1 MKIKFNFGLWD
12 CVQFLLNCAIAMQVG
27 AIAGKLVI
35 SMLKDTGAP
44 PLVVVLTALLAIF
57 GSVIITGKALFAFD
71 KWIDKWIDNWF
82 DSKKG
87 RKYRIKILNTT
98 RAWSIWLVD
107 KSTEGGIYKSELDGH
122 GVIGIGFFRI
132 KHGESLYQIN
142 RQKNFTAY
150 RFWRFSVEFGKR

>member
-57 GSVIITGKALFAFD
+57 GSVIITGNALFAFD
-71 KWIDKWIDNWF
+71 KWIDKWF
-82 DSKKG
+82 HSKKG